1 MLINTKSSIAA
12 LSLLASALCLL
23 ANTATEQAADPKPK
37 AAITYSADPTDV
49 DSLDHIVAAVY
60 DVISG
65 PAGERDW
72 DRMRGLFRPEIAR
85 LMSVGEDKEGNVTM
99 RTLTPDEYIENAG
112 GYFAKNPFYE
122 RELSRKVEQFGHIAH
137 VFSTYESLSVPDGK
151 PFDRGIN
158 SYQLLWDENRWW
170 VVSIYWDHETEN
182 FPIPDRYLE

>member
-12 LSLLASALCLL
+12 LSLLTSALCLL
-23 ANTATEQAADPKPK
+23 ANTASETAANPESE
-37 AAITYSADPTDV
+37 AAITYTADPADV

-85 LMSVGEDKEGNVTM
+85 LMSVGQDKDGKIGM
-99 RTLTPDEYIENAG
+99 RSFTPDEYIENAG
-112 GYFAKNPFYE
+112 GYFAENPFYE
-122 RELSRKVEQFGHIAH
+122 RQLSRKVEQFGHIAH
-137 VFSTYESLSVPDGK
+137 VFSTYESVTEPEGE

-158 SYQLLWDENRWW
+158 SIQLLWDEDRWW
-170 VVSIYWDHETEN
+170 VVSIYWDRETEG